1 MTAVTHAPR
10 ASGLASRGRHVPID
24 DLRSQDLVAQPLLT
38 VLPGAEAVFD
48 MILRCKAVVPITH
61 DVSTFVLEPTTP
73 RSFTFAPGQYVVVTV
88 TIDGER
94 HQRCYTLSSPPTR
107 PHLLTITVKRT
118 PDGVVSNWLHDHL
131 ERGGRLEVSG
141 PFGDFT
147 LAHYPSRKYLFLS
160 AGSGITPLMSM
171 TRTLADLSGQADV
184 AFVHS
189 ARTPADIV
197 FRHELAA
204 LPASG
209 LNLAVTSI
217 CESDSVGKVWTGPR
231 GRLSAGLLGAVVPDI
246 TEREVFM
253 CGPGPYMTAAHN
265 VLVELGVPLD
275 QVHQESFVIEP
286 VVQGLSVVPDTLV
299 PDLLVSGAVVP
310 GGVAPAEAPAP
321 ATRSIVFAR
330 SGKEVLA
337 EPGMTVLEAAAS
349 AGISIRSACGQG
361 LCGTCKSDLLEGS
374 VDMQHAGGIRPREI
388 AAGKFLPCCSY
399 PQDNLV
405 VDA

>member
-1 MTAVTHAPR
+1 MTAVTHAPHAR
-10 ASGLASRGRHVPID
+10 SLSPRGRHAPID
-24 DLRSQDLVAQPLLT
+24 ALRSQDLVAQPLLT
-38 VLPGAEAVFD
+38 VLPGTEADFE

-118 PDGVVSNWLHDHL
+118 PAGVVSNWLHDNL

-141 PFGDFT
+141 PFGEFT

-171 TRTLADLSGQADV
+171 TRTLADLSGEADV

-204 LPASG
+204 LPSSG

-217 CESDSVGKVWTGPR
+217 CESDSVGEVWTGPR

-265 VLVELGVPLD
+265 VLMELGVPLD

-286 VVQGLSVVPDTLV
+286 VVQALSVVPDALV
-299 PDLLVSGAVVP
+299 PGS
-310 GGVAPAEAPAP
+310 VAPAVPP
-321 ATRSIVFAR
+321 ATTAKSIVFAR

-337 EPGMTVLEAAAS
+337 EPGMTVLDAAAA

-361 LCGTCKSDLLEGS
+361 LCGTCKSDLVEGS

>member
-1 MTAVTHAPR
+1 MTAISTHA
-10 ASGLASRGRHVPID
+10 SRTHEHGSRRGTE

-38 VLPGAEAVFD
+38 VLPGADAEFE

-73 RSFTFAPGQYVVVTV
+73 RSFAFAPGQYVVVSV
-88 TIDGER
+88 TIDGR
-94 HQRCYTLSSPPTR
+94 RQQRCYTLSSPPTR

-118 PDGVVSNWLHDHL
+118 PDGVVSNWLHDTL
-131 ERGGRLEVSG
+131 QRGGRLEVSG

-147 LAHYPSRKYLFLS
+147 LAHHPASKYLFLS
-160 AGSGITPLMSM
+160 AGSGITPVMSM

-189 ARTPADIV
+189 ARTPADII

-217 CESDSVGKVWTGPR
+217 CESDSLGEVWTGPR
-231 GRLSAGLLGAVVPDI
+231 GRLSAGLLGAVVPDV
-246 TEREVFM
+246 TEREVFL

-265 VLVELGVPLD
+265 VLMELGVPPE

-286 VVQGLSVVPDTLV
+286 VPQPLTVVPD
-299 PDLLVSGAVVP
+299 
-310 GGVAPAEAPAP
+310 APAP
-321 ATRSIVFAR
+321 PETGGARIFFAK
-330 SGKEVLA
+330 SGTEVQV
-337 EPGMTVLEAAAS
+337 EPGMTVLDAAVA

-361 LCGTCKSDLLEGS
+361 LCGTCKSDLVEGA

-388 AAGKFLPCCSY
+388 AAGKFLPCCSV
-399 PQDNLV
+399 PQGNLV

>member
-1 MTAVTHAPR
+1 MSTMTYAGLERSTF
-10 ASGLASRGRHVPID
+10 ASE
-24 DLRSQDLVAQPLLT
+24 RSANDLVTNDLLAQPLLT
-38 VLPGAEAVFD
+38 VLPGSEADFD

-73 RSFTFAPGQYVVVTV
+73 RTFTFAPGQYVGVTV
-88 TIDGER
+88 TIEGQR

-118 PDGVVSNWLHDHL
+118 PAGVVSNWLHDNL

-147 LAHYPSRKYLFLS
+147 LANHPSKKYLFLS
-160 AGSGITPLMSM
+160 AGSGITPMMSM
-171 TRTLADLSGQADV
+171 TRTLADLSGPADV

-204 LPASG
+204 LPSSG

-217 CESDSVGKVWTGPR
+217 CEADSVGEVWTGPR
-231 GRLSAGLLGAVVPDI
+231 GRLSAGLLGAVVPDVA
-246 TEREVFM
+246 EREVFM

-265 VLVELGVPLD
+265 VLMELGVPPE

-286 VVQGLSVVPDTLV
+286 VAQPLTVVPDVAAAALTPDGLGV
-299 PDLLVSGAVVP
+299 PAAGLA
-310 GGVAPAEAPAP
+310 
-321 ATRSIVFAR
+321 SIVFAK
-330 SGKEVLA
+330 SGKEVQCK
-337 EPGMTVLEAAAS
+337 PGMSVLEAATG
-349 AGISIRSACGQG
+349 AGVSIRSACGQG
-361 LCGTCKSDLLEGS
+361 LCGTCKSDLVEGS

-399 PQDNLV
+399 PQGNLI

>member
-1 MTAVTHAPR
+1 MTALTTG
-10 ASGLASRGRHVPID
+10 ASALSPTQSSRD
-24 DLRSQDLVAQPLLT
+24 DVARVLRDQDLVAQPLLT
-38 VLPGAEAVFD
+38 VLPGAEADFQ

-73 RSFTFAPGQYVVVTV
+73 RSFTYAPGQYVVVTLN
-88 TIDGER
+88 IDGER

-107 PHLLTITVKRT
+107 PHLLTITVKRI
-118 PDGVVSNWLHDHL
+118 PDGLVSNWLHNNM

-141 PFGDFT
+141 PYGEFT
-147 LAHYPSRKYLFLS
+147 LANHPARKYLFLS

-171 TRTLADLSGQADV
+171 TRTLADLAGEADV

-217 CESDSVGKVWTGPR
+217 CESDSIGEVWTGPR
-231 GRLSAGLLGAVVPDI
+231 GRISAGLLGAVVPDI
-246 TEREVFM
+246 AEREVFM

-265 VLVELGVPLD
+265 VLMELGVPVE

-286 VVQGLSVVPDTLV
+286 IAQGLSVVPDALE
-299 PDLLVSGAVVP
+299 A
-310 GGVAPAEAPAP
+310 GGVSDGEAPEASS
-321 ATRSIVFAR
+321 AMIIFAK
-330 SGKEVLA
+330 SGKEVRC
-337 EPGMTVLEAAAS
+337 EPGVTVLEAASA
-349 AGISIRSACGQG
+349 AGIAIRSACGQG
-361 LCGTCKSDLLEGS
+361 LCGTCKSNLVSGS
-374 VDMQHAGGIRPREI
+374 VDMQHSGGIRPREI

-399 PQDNLV
+399 PQGHLV

>member
-1 MTAVTHAPR
+1 MTAVTHPPR
-10 ASGLASRGRHVPID
+10 TGGLDSRMGRTLID
-24 DLRSQDLVAQPLLT
+24 DLRSQDLFAQPLLT
-38 VLPGAEAVFD
+38 VLPGADADFD

-118 PDGVVSNWLHDHL
+118 PDGVVSNWLHNNL

-141 PFGDFT
+141 PFGEFT

-171 TRTLADLSGQADV
+171 TRTLADLSGEADV

-204 LPASG
+204 LPSSG

-217 CESDSVGKVWTGPR
+217 CESDSVGEVWTGPR

-265 VLVELGVPLD
+265 VLMELGVPLD

-286 VVQGLSVVPDTLV
+286 VVQALSVVPDRQ
-299 PDLLVSGAVVP
+299 VP
-310 GGVAPAEAPAP
+310 GMEGADAFVPGNVASP
-321 ATRSIVFAR
+321 ATVAKSIVFAR

-337 EPGMTVLEAAAS
+337 GPGMTVLEAAAA
-349 AGISIRSACGQG
+349 AGVSIRSACGQG
-361 LCGTCKSDLLEGS
+361 LCGTCKSDLVEGS

>member
-1 MTAVTHAPR
+1 MTATTTGAPALRPTHASR
-10 ASGLASRGRHVPID
+10 DELARV
-24 DLRSQDLVAQPLLT
+24 LRDQDLVAQPLLT
-38 VLPGAEAVFD
+38 VLPGAEADFQ

-73 RSFTFAPGQYVVVTV
+73 RSFTYAPGQYVVVTL

-118 PDGVVSNWLHDHL
+118 PDGLVSNWLHDNM

-141 PFGDFT
+141 PYGEFK
-147 LAHYPSRKYLFLS
+147 LANHPARKYLFLS

-171 TRTLADLSGQADV
+171 TRTLADLAGEADV

-197 FRHELAA
+197 FRQELAA
-204 LPASG
+204 LPAPG

-217 CESDSVGKVWTGPR
+217 CEADSIGEVWTGPR

-246 TEREVFM
+246 AEREVFM
-253 CGPGPYMTAAHN
+253 CGPGPYMAAAHN
-265 VLVELGVPLD
+265 VLVELGVSME

-286 VVQGLSVVPDTLV
+286 VAQGLSVVPDSLEAV
-299 PDLLVSGAVVP
+299 AGGLIGA
-310 GGVAPAEAPAP
+310 GAPEASSAM
-321 ATRSIVFAR
+321 IIFAK
-330 SGKEVLA
+330 SGKEVRC
-337 EPGMTVLEAAAS
+337 EPGFTVLDAATA

-361 LCGTCKSDLLEGS
+361 LCGTCKTDLVSGS
-374 VDMQHAGGIRPREI
+374 VDMQHSGGIRPREI

-399 PQDNLV
+399 PQGHLV

>member
-1 MTAVTHAPR
+1 MTAIATGAAATLRSTSQHSAR
-10 ASGLASRGRHVPID
+10 ASRDELTRV
-24 DLRSQDLVAQPLLT
+24 LRDQDLVAQPLLT
-38 VLPGAEAVFD
+38 VLPGTEADFQMV
-48 MILRCKAVVPITH
+48 LRCKAVVPITH

-73 RSFTFAPGQYVVVTV
+73 RSFTYAPGQYVVLTLN
-88 TIDGER
+88 IDGER

-118 PDGVVSNWLHDHL
+118 PDGLVSNWLHDNMQ
-131 ERGGRLEVSG
+131 RGGRLEVSG
-141 PFGDFT
+141 PYGEFT
-147 LAHYPSRKYLFLS
+147 LANYPARKYLFLS

-171 TRTLADLSGQADV
+171 TRTLADLAGEADV

-217 CESDSVGKVWTGPR
+217 CEGDSVGEVWTGPR

-246 TEREVFM
+246 AEREVFM

-265 VLVELGVPLD
+265 VLMELGVP
-275 QVHQESFVIEP
+275 VEHIHQESFVIEP
-286 VVQGLSVVPDTLV
+286 VAQPLSVVPDALEAGGSS
-299 PDLLVSGAVVP
+299 D
-310 GGVAPAEAPAP
+310 GVAPEAGA
-321 ATRSIVFAR
+321 AMIIFAK
-330 SGKEVLA
+330 SGKEVRCD
-337 EPGMTVLEAAAS
+337 PGVTVLEAATE

-361 LCGTCKSDLLEGS
+361 LCGTCKSDLVSGS

-399 PQDNLV
+399 PAGHLV

>member
-1 MTAVTHAPR
+1 MTAITTHTHDHGYRSRR
-10 ASGLASRGRHVPID
+10 ATD
-24 DLRSQDLVAQPLLT
+24 DLASQDLVAQPLLT
-38 VLPGAEAVFD
+38 VLPGADAEFD

-88 TIDGER
+88 SIDGER
-94 HQRCYTLSSPPTR
+94 YQRCYTLSSPPTR

-118 PDGVVSNWLHDHL
+118 PDGLVSNWLHDNM

-141 PFGDFT
+141 PFGEFT
-147 LAHYPSRKYLFLS
+147 LANYPSRKYLFLS

-209 LNLAVTSI
+209 LNLAVTTI
-217 CESDSVGKVWTGPR
+217 CESDSVGEVWTGPR

-246 TEREVFM
+246 AEREVFM

-265 VLVELGVPLD
+265 VLMELGVPVE

-286 VVQGLSVVPDTLV
+286 VLQALSVVPDALS
-299 PDLLVSGAVVP
+299 PDALSPDAL
-310 GGVAPAEAPAP
+310 APDSRMLPET
-321 ATRSIVFAR
+321 ATKSIVFAK

-337 EPGMTVLEAAAS
+337 GPGMTVLEAATAG
-349 AGISIRSACGQG
+349 GISIRSACGQG
-361 LCGTCKSDLLEGS
+361 LCGTCKSDLVEGS

-399 PQDNLV
+399 PEGDLV